1 MANSPI
7 SVEYA
12 MLSDVSDRM
21 PRNVRMESATTT
33 MVSLPSL
40 MVPAELAA
48 GVVRWLCRS
57 SWMLTVLLVVL
68 ASSALTAAGDIR
80 ISYCLAYI

>member
-1 MANSPI
+1 
-7 SVEYA
+7 
-12 MLSDVSDRM
+12 
-21 PRNVRMESATTT
+21 

-68 ASSALTAAGDIR
+68 ASSALTATGDIR

>member
-1 MANSPI
+1 
-7 SVEYA
+7 
-12 MLSDVSDRM
+12 
-21 PRNVRMESATTT
+21 
-33 MVSLPSL
+33 
-40 MVPAELAA
+40 VPAELAA